1 MKRSSKHSDSKSL
14 MYAMFYIYADAPAPV
29 MKRTRQT
36 HALVLLACLGAA
48 ICTEGCVKQHDCN
61 CDRLE
66 TGKFVYLKE
75 PYKTVSTECGTQG
88 KIVAHFFKEG
98 ELYPIPLSGYVP
110 IKFRSSD
117 TIKVSACYQEPCDLI
132 FPIVEGTYYYKL
144 KCIERR

>member
-1 MKRSSKHSDSKSL
+1 MTKTKKFFFEQAQGAFKRGTA
-14 MYAMFYIYADAPAPV
+14 AMLCII
-29 MKRTRQT
+29 
-36 HALVLLACLGAA
+36 LVLAA
-48 ICTEGCVKQHDCN
+48 SSCVKQHDCD

-88 KIVAHFFKEG
+88 KIVAHFFRDKDQD
-98 ELYPIPLSGYVP
+98 LKPLSGYVP

-117 TIKVSACYQEPCDLI
+117 TIKVSVCYQEPCDLI